1 MKREIISQRQLFAA
15 PAPERR
21 VDLDWVRIAAFG
33 LLILYHVGMLYV
45 SWGFHIKSIHRITAL
60 EPLMLVLNPWRLA
73 LLFLVSGAATRF
85 MLGKLEAGQLLRSR
99 SLRLLPPLLF
109 GMLVVVPPQSYV
121 QILESL
127 GYQGG
132 FLDFYLKHYLAFGVQ
147 FCDPGPCLLLPT
159 WNHLW
164 FVAYLW
170 VYTMILGAVLLVVPD
185 LGRRFEQ
192 AMALLLGGRWL
203 LVLPA
208 AMFAFYRLLLLPRF
222 PQTHAMTG
230 DWYDH
235 ALYGTVFLLGFFI
248 ARTDGVW
255 VALQRWRW
263 SAFAVAALLFVS
275 GLGLVLH
282 AFYPIGQPAPLAVKI
297 YAGTA
302 YGCYQWC
309 CIVAVLGFAGRWLNR
324 DSAARRY
331 LTDAVFPYYIV
342 HQTAIILIA
351 HQLKGLGLTAPV
363 EATIVVAGTVASCA
377 LTYEIVRRVRV
388 LRPLFGLKIG
398 IPFGT
403 PYAPS
408 GLPRLECD
416 RPASPG
422 GEGSDGGGMG
432 SPGQSLV
439 GSR

>member
-1 MKREIISQRQLFAA
+1 MKREIISQPPLFAG
-15 PAPERR
+15 PASERR

-33 LLILYHVGMLYV
+33 LLIFYHVGMLYV
-45 SWGFHIKSIHRITAL
+45 SWGFHIKSAHQITAL
-60 EPLMLVLNPWRLA
+60 EPLMMVLNPWRLA

-85 MLGKLEAGQLLRSR
+85 MLGKLEARQLLRSR
-99 SLRLLPPLLF
+99 SLRLLPPLVF
-109 GMLVVVPPQSYV
+109 GMLVIVPPQAYD
-121 QILESL
+121 QILESV

-132 FLDFYLKHYLAFGVQ
+132 FFDFYLNHYLTFGRQ
-147 FCDPGPCLLLPT
+147 FCDPGPCLILPT

-170 VYTMILGAVLLVVPD
+170 VYTMILGAVLLIVPD

-192 AMALLLGGRWL
+192 ALAPILRGGWL

-208 AMFAFYRLLLLPRF
+208 ALMAGYRLLLWPHF
-222 PQTHAMTG
+222 PQTNAMSG
-230 DWYDH
+230 DWYNH
-235 ALYGTVFLLGFFI
+235 AVYGTVFLLGFLV

-255 VALQRWRW
+255 IGFERLRWL
-263 SAFAVAALLFVS
+263 AFETAATLFVS
-275 GLGLVLH
+275 GVVLRE
-282 AFYPIGQPAPLAVKI
+282 FYPIGQPAPLAVKL

-302 YGCYQWC
+302 YGCYQWF
-309 CIVAVLGFAGRWLNR
+309 CIVAVLGFARRWLNR

-351 HQLKGLGLTAPV
+351 HQLKGFGLPASI
-363 EATIVVAGTVASCA
+363 EAGIVISGTFASCA
-377 LTYEIVRRVRV
+377 VTYEIVRRVRV
-388 LRPLFGLKIG
+388 LRPLFGLKAG
-398 IPFGT
+398 LPN
-403 PYAPS
+403 APS

-416 RPASPG
+416 HPAAPRG
-422 GEGSDGGGMG
+422 APSDGGGMG

>member
-1 MKREIISQRQLFAA
+1 MKQEIISQSPLLAA
-15 PAPERR
+15 PASERR
-21 VDLDWVRIAAFG
+21 VDLDWVRISAFG
-33 LLILYHVGMLYV
+33 LLIFYHVGMLYV
-45 SWGFHIKSIHRITAL
+45 SWEFHIKSAHRITEL
-60 EPLMLVLNPWRLA
+60 EPLMMVLNPWRLA

-85 MLGKLEAGQLLRSR
+85 MRGKLKASQLLRSR
-99 SLRLLPPLLF
+99 SLRLLPPLVF
-109 GMLVVVPPQSYV
+109 GMLVIVPPQSYL
-121 QILESL
+121 QILESV

-132 FLDFYLKHYLAFGVQ
+132 FVDFYLKHYLAFGPQ

-185 LGRRFEQ
+185 LGLRFERGI
-192 AMALLLGGRWL
+192 APMLSGGWL

-208 AMFAFYRLLLLPRF
+208 AMMACYRLLLFPHF
-222 PQTHAMTG
+222 PQTHAMAG
-230 DWYDH
+230 DWYNH
-235 ALYGTVFLLGFFI
+235 AVYGTVFLLGFLL

-255 VALQRWRW
+255 IAFQRLRWLAL
-263 SAFAVAALLFVS
+263 ATAATLFVS
-275 GLGLVLH
+275 GVVLRE
-282 AFYPIGQPAPLAVKI
+282 FDPSGQPAPLVVKI
-297 YAGTA
+297 YAGTG
-302 YGCYQWC
+302 YGCYQWF
-309 CIVAVLGFAGRWLNR
+309 CIVAVLGFARRWLNR

-351 HQLKGLGLTAPV
+351 HQLRGFGLPASI
-363 EATIVVAGTVASCA
+363 EATIVVVGTLASCA
-377 LTYEIVRRVRV
+377 VTYEIVRRVRV
-388 LRPLFGLKIG
+388 LRPLFGLKPG
-398 IPFGT
+398 L

-416 RPASPG
+416 HPASHRGAP
-422 GEGSDGGGMG
+422 SDGGGMG